1 MMVGQTISH
10 YKILE
15 KLGEGGMG
23 IVYKAHDTKLDRTV
37 ALKFLPPHLVASE
50 NEKKRFIH
58 EARAASA
65 LDHSNI
71 CTIHEIGET
80 PDGQLF
86 IVMPAYEGMPL
97 NKKIEQGPFNIEEAI
112 NIIIQ
117 IAEGLQAAH
126 EQGIIHRDIK
136 SSNIFITRRGQVKVM
151 DFGLARR
158 SGLTQFTKTGTTVGT
173 VPYMSPEQTRG
184 ETIDLRTD
192 MWSLGVVLYEM
203 IAGRLPFRGSYDQAV
218 IYQILNEV
226 PDSVTAIRSDV
237 PMDLERCINR
247 ALEKNPE
254 DRYQSVADMISDLRR
269 IKKYESTVRDE
280 HHSSYRRTTPKNRL
294 TLNLRFGITLFS
306 IVVFITLLFIVFYN
320 SDREIQ
326 TGRKM
331 IAVLPFENLGPPD
344 QEYFADGITEEII
357 SRLSGISGLGV
368 IARSSAM
375 QYKGAAIPVKQIA
388 DELGV
393 GYILE
398 GTVRWEMAPD
408 GTHRVRINPQLI
420 NVSDGT
426 QIWSQ
431 PYDAVLTGIFKIQSD
446 IAERV
451 ANTLDVVLLTE
462 EKEAIE
468 YVPTTNTDAYDYY
481 LRALEHFNRST
492 DERDLMFAVQLL
504 ERAVE
509 LDPAF
514 AVAFGLLARVHVRI
528 YWFHYDRSGER
539 VRRAREAAERALMI
553 APALAEAHIA
563 MGWYYYQGELSYDDA
578 LRRFEIARKYQPD
591 NADLLFGIAAVY
603 RRQGKMRQFVEYA
616 NRALELNPRSVDY
629 ADNLARTYTM
639 LREFDEAERLLHRT
653 IFFQPGWTN
662 PYVSLAYV
670 FIRRDG
676 DIDAARQIIEQAP
689 AKKGTRGVWD
699 IDYAM
704 ILLDL
709 FEEKYEAALYR
720 LDSSEIS
727 VIEDQFIF
735 LPRSLI
741 EAQIYSYMGRSSD
754 AYRFFELVRDELS
767 EYLKKFPNDPRVLSS
782 LGIALAGIGQ
792 KDEAIRAGREAVT
805 LMPITK
811 EAWRGAFRLQD
822 LAHIYVLTGE
832 YDLAMRELEKLL
844 SMPTDLAPQQVKID
858 PRWKPLYEHP
868 QFDNL
873 MRKKIAMKY

>member
-1 MMVGQTISH
+1 
-10 YKILE
+10 
-15 KLGEGGMG
+15 
-23 IVYKAHDTKLDRTV
+23 
-37 ALKFLPPHLVASE
+37 
-50 NEKKRFIH
+50 
-58 EARAASA
+58 
-65 LDHSNI
+65 
-71 CTIHEIGET
+71 
-80 PDGQLF
+80 
-86 IVMPAYEGMPL
+86 
-97 NKKIEQGPFNIEEAI
+97 
-112 NIIIQ
+112 
-117 IAEGLQAAH
+117 
-126 EQGIIHRDIK
+126 
-136 SSNIFITRRGQVKVM
+136 M

-158 SGLTQFTKTGTTVGT
+158 SGVTQITKAGTTAGT
-173 VPYMSPEQTRG
+173 IPYMSPEQTRG
-184 ETIDLRTD
+184 ENIDDRTD
-192 MWSLGVVLYEM
+192 IWSLGVVLYEM
-203 IAGRLPFRGSYDQAV
+203 ISGKLPFRGAYDQAI
-218 IYQILNEV
+218 IYQILNDL
-226 PDSVTAIRSDV
+226 PDPVSAVRSDI
-237 PMDLERCINR
+237 PDNIEHCIR
-247 ALEKNPE
+247 RMLEKNPG
-254 DRYQSVADMISDLRR
+254 DRYQSVSDLLIDIRR
-269 IKKYESTVRDE
+269 IKVHITKIEEEKHPAQQRISRPASSTFPT
-280 HHSSYRRTTPKNRL
+280 RTGVAILFLVCIVAAFLYIYYSGTPA
-294 TLNLRFGITLFS
+294 GP
-306 IVVFITLLFIVFYN
+306 
-320 SDREIQ
+320 
-326 TGRKM
+326 TGRII
-331 IAVLPFENLGPPD
+331 IAVLPFENLGPLD

-357 SRLSGISGLGV
+357 NRLSGISGLGV

-375 QYKGAAIPVKQIA
+375 QYKGAAIPVRQIGE
-388 DELGV
+388 ELGV

-398 GTVRWEMAPD
+398 GTVRWETTPD
-408 GTHRVRINPQLI
+408 GENRVRISPQLI
-420 NVSDGT
+420 NASDGT

-431 PYDAVLTGIFKIQSD
+431 PYDAVLTGIFIIQSD

-451 ANTLDVVLLTE
+451 ANSLDVVLLTG

-468 YVPTTNTDAYDYY
+468 YVPTTDAEAYDYY
-481 LRALEHFNRST
+481 LRALEFYNRST
-492 DERDLMFAVQLL
+492 DERDLMLAVQLL

-509 LDPAF
+509 LDSAF
-514 AVAFGLLARVHVRI
+514 ALAYSFLARVHVRI
-528 YWFHYDRSGER
+528 YWFHYDRSDER

-553 APALAEAHIA
+553 APDLAEAHIA
-563 MGWYYYQGELSYDDA
+563 KGWYYYQGELSYDGA
-578 LRRFEIARKYQPD
+578 LQQFEIARKYQPD

-603 RRQGKMRQFVEYA
+603 RRQGKMGQFVEYA

-709 FEEKYEAALYR
+709 FEEKYDAALYR

-754 AYRFFELVRDELS
+754 AYRFFELARDELS
-767 EYLKKFPNDPRVLSS
+767 EYLKKYPDDPRVLSS
-782 LGIALAGIGQ
+782 LGIALAGVGQ
-792 KDEAIRAGREAVT
+792 KEEAIRAGREAVT

-844 SMPTDLAPQQVKID
+844 SMPTDLAPQQVIID

-873 MRKKIAMKY
+873 MRKTIAMKY